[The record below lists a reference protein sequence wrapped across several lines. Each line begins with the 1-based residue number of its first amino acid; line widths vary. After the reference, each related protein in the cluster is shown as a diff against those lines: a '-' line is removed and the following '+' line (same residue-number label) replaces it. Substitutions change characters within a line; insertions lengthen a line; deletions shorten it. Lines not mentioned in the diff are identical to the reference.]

1 MISFPFFFISFYPAE
16 IIVVDDPAEEPGC
29 SDESMNHAI
38 KESLDTV
45 YKREL
50 LKLEVIANEKVNEA
64 NKALDAVRDHLRS
77 WLEHVRRGNSLGKQQ
92 LPEQQ
97 PEKPEKPEQPEQLDP
112 LEQQDQLPQPQQPAE
127 PVAQEK
133 CV

>member
-1 MISFPFFFISFYPAE
+1 MLIDILSFFFISFYPAE

-50 LKLEVIANEKVNEA
+50 LKLEAIANEKVDEA

-92 LPEQQ
+92 LPEQ
-97 PEKPEKPEQPEQLDP
+97 PEKLDP
-112 LEQQDQLPQPQQPAE
+112 LEQQDQPPQPLQPPE
-127 PVAQEK
+127 PTAQEE

>member
-1 MISFPFFFISFYPAE
+1 
-16 IIVVDDPAEEPGC
+16 
-29 SDESMNHAI
+29 MNHAI

-77 WLEHVRRGNSLGKQQ
+77 WLEHVRRGNSLGKQP

-97 PEKPEKPEQPEQLDP
+97 VEGPEQPERLDP
-112 LEQQDQLPQPQQPAE
+112 LEQQDQPPQPLQPPE
-127 PVAQEK
+127 PTAQEE